1 MVSTKKDPVLAVVSL
16 SGGND
21 GLNTVI
27 PYNSPH
33 YRDYRPTLGIPEDQ
47 IVPIT
52 DELGLHPAFAHMKKY
67 WDEGKLAIILGI
79 GYPHPS
85 LSHFRSMD
93 IWATCEPDILGV
105 EGWLGRLIKAIDPAG
120 ENVLTGVNFGRGLP
134 RSLAMKGVPVASV
147 GDLSSYGLLT
157 EIERQEERSQAL
169 DLFGR
174 MYAPAI
180 GRGAVNDYIRRT
192 GIEALKG
199 ADILATAPGKY
210 HSDVEYMNGAIP
222 VIGGYLRDMVQIH
235 NAEFGTRVLFTT
247 APYNIFDSHAN
258 QAMLHSH
265 LLQDVSVNV
274 DAYMTDL
281 RQLNIS
287 DNIVML
293 LYSEFGRRAMDN
305 GSGTDHGTGGIAF
318 VVGEKVKGGLYGE
331 YPSLKP
337 DELEQGG
344 NLQHSV
350 DFRSAYTTVLERWM
364 GLDAK
369 PIVGG
374 SFERFDFL

>member
-27 PYNSPH
+27 PYNSSH
-33 YRDYRPTLGIPEDQ
+33 YRDYRPALGIPEDQ
-47 IVPIT
+47 IVHINS
-52 DELGLHPAFAHMKKY
+52 ELGLHPSFRPLKKY
-67 WDEGKLAIILGI
+67 WDEGKLAIILGV
-79 GYPHPS
+79 GYPNGS

-105 EGWLGRLIKAIDPAG
+105 EGWLGRTIKAIDPAG

-134 RSLAMKGVPVASV
+134 RAMALEGVPVASV
-147 GDLSSYGLLT
+147 GDLSNYGLLT
-157 EIERQEERSQAL
+157 DIEREEERDQAL

-180 GRGAVNDYIRRT
+180 GRGVVNDFIRRT
-192 GIEALKG
+192 GIEAMKG
-199 ADILATAPGKY
+199 ADILGTAPGQY
-210 HSDVEYMNGAIP
+210 HSEVEYLLGN
-222 VIGGYLRDMVQIH
+222 IGGYMRDMVQVH
-235 NAEFGTRVLFTT
+235 NANFGTRVFFTT
-247 APYNIFDSHAN
+247 APYNIFDTHAN
-258 QAMLHSH
+258 QAVGHSN
-265 LLQDVSVNV
+265 LLKDVAVNV
-274 DAYMTDL
+274 DAFMTDL

-287 DNIVML
+287 DNVTTL

-305 GSGTDHGTGGIAF
+305 GSGTDHGTGGVAF
-318 VVGEKVKGGLYGE
+318 VIGDHVKGGLYGE
-331 YPSLKP
+331 YPSLEP
-337 DELEQGG
+337 NGLEDGG
-344 NLQHSV
+344 NLQHNT
-350 DFRSAYTTVLERWM
+350 DFRSTYTTLLERWM

-374 SFERFDFL
+374 SFEQLDFI